1 LPSFYLSVIDTQ
13 VISMTTTSPEFPTE
27 LTLDPGLALELDTQT
42 DREHSFQ
49 QSQDRI
55 GKRSI
60 WSSIRLKAT
69 LLAVA
74 IGVIPVVAIGA
85 TAYYFADRSIKEKI
99 SLEQKQKTEELA
111 DKLNLFMFERFGDIQ
126 VLSNLPSLIDSRVR
140 AVLPPEEKKATLD
153 RYAEIY
159 GVYDSIVVA
168 DLNGNVLIQAGREK
182 APANIAFREYF
193 KQARAG
199 RVFISEPEISKVTG
213 KPSIFVAAPLRDRDT
228 SEIIGIMRTRMPS
241 DQLERLAKIYI
252 SGKQEYLFASA
263 SGKVFSARSAEDIN
277 QEATVLFPTIIPFVA
292 QEQPGT
298 VFTSH
303 KGETLLVGFAPV
315 VKFENMPPLGWSVL
329 TIADSDITFKAQ
341 RELLL
346 ILASGTMI
354 AAALVGAIAALVAN
368 RGTRPILQASS
379 AVEKLGQ
386 GDLDTRIPVTGS
398 DELAVLGSNINQMA
412 GQIQTLLETQKQNAV
427 KLTLQNDT
435 LRELARNDGLLIGD
449 VSVAAKAF
457 TEATAKTLDIARVSV
472 WFYNQDR
479 NVLSSFDLFDRQSQE
494 HSKGVDLKA
503 TDFPGYFQA
512 LEREP
517 SIVADDAHTYPATKE
532 FSEVYLKPLGIT
544 SMLDV
549 PIQSAGRTI
558 GVICCEHVGTA
569 RQWKAEEQSFVT
581 SIANLISL
589 AKESELLQGEVGDL
603 LDVVSAVE
611 DGDLTTRALV
621 SDRTTGLVADTFN
634 RLLEQLGEVLGQVQ
648 TTSQQVS
655 AGAINLEDL
664 AQTVA
669 INADRQ
675 AQEVAEVLSLTQRVE
690 QSSQNAGEQVDL
702 TNRALQE
709 ARSEVEQGQTSIA
722 ELNDGI
728 EVLRQGT
735 DRIVQGMKTLGEF
748 VGLAEQFVQ
757 DQGQIASLTQV
768 LALNAT
774 LVAARASEQKDPRKF
789 AVVAREFEAI
799 AGQVGN
805 LAQQTNTGLESLQQ
819 RTSQINEV
827 VSNIDTVVQGLGGL
841 VNGFTKGVEESN
853 QVFRNI
859 ETTTGE
865 VVKAGE
871 LVTQSNQEVLKAAKI
886 TAKAMQ
892 DIADIANT
900 TALLT
905 QSTRSQTEQMENLS
919 QQLLQRIQFFQLP
932 AEMTKDDTVAR
943 QADIAQSPSES
954 SKIPSFAEVAASL

>member
-1 LPSFYLSVIDTQ
+1 
-13 VISMTTTSPEFPTE
+13 MTSISPEPT
-27 LTLDPGLALELDTQT
+27 TVSVLDRDSAPEASPQSHAKIERSLLSDKT
-42 DREHSFQ
+42 DRRS
-49 QSQDRI
+49 
-55 GKRSI
+55 KKSI
-60 WSSIRLKAT
+60 WSSLRVKAT
-69 LLAVA
+69 LLAMA
-74 IGVIPVVAIGA
+74 IGTLPVIAIGGV
-85 TAYYFADRSIKEKI
+85 AYYFANQSISQQI
-99 SLEQKQKTEELA
+99 TATQKGRATLLS
-111 DKLNLFMFERFGDIQ
+111 DKVNNFMAERYSDIQ
-126 VLSNLPSLIDSRVR
+126 TIANLPVLRDPKLQ
-140 AVLPPEEKKATLD
+140 AVATTTGQQEALD
-153 RYAEIY
+153 RLATIFD
-159 GVYDSIVVA
+159 VYDSIAVYG
-168 DLNGNVLIQAGREK
+168 LNGKLIVNSTNGLPTPDISSFEVFKSVLTNEI
-182 APANIAFREYF
+182 PY
-193 KQARAG
+193 
-199 RVFISEPEISKVTG
+199 ISKPEESEITSNKVITIVAPVKEKGSDKLIAVALARLPITFIDDAVKTFAEAGNDYYIADATG
-213 KPSIFVAAPLRDRDT
+213 KIFITNKTDILGKDLTASFAKLDDLVARKQTASLVTNRQPDNVQRLVGYTAMPKFGNLPLLNWSALQSVSTDVAFKPQRDLLLTLGVGTGVAA
-228 SEIIGIMRTRMPS
+228 
-241 DQLERLAKIYI
+241 
-252 SGKQEYLFASA
+252 
-263 SGKVFSARSAEDIN
+263 
-277 QEATVLFPTIIPFVA
+277 
-292 QEQPGT
+292 
-298 VFTSH
+298 
-303 KGETLLVGFAPV
+303 LLVGA
-315 VKFENMPPLGWSVL
+315 LAVL
-329 TIADSDITFKAQ
+329 
-341 RELLL
+341 L
-346 ILASGTMI
+346 
-354 AAALVGAIAALVAN
+354 AN
-368 RGTRPILQASS
+368 RFAQPIVKASS

-386 GDLDTRIPVTGS
+386 GDLDTRLQVRGN
-398 DELAVLGSNINQMA
+398 DELAVLGANINQMA
-412 GQIQTLLETQKQNAV
+412 GQIQSLLETQRQNAEQ
-427 KLTLQNDT
+427 LALQNDT
-435 LRELARNDGLLIGD
+435 LRELAKNDGLLVGD

-457 TEATAKTLDIARVSV
+457 TEATARTLDIARVSV
-472 WFYNQDR
+472 WFYNNDR
-479 NVLSSFDLFDRQSQE
+479 NILSSFDLFDNQTQQHTKE
-494 HSKGVDLKA
+494 VDLK
-503 TDFPGYFQA
+503 TSDFPIYFQT

-517 SIVADDAHTYPATKE
+517 SIVADDAYTHPATSE
-532 FSEVYLKPLGIT
+532 FAEVYLKPLDIA
-544 SMLDV
+544 SMLDI

-558 GVICCEHVGTA
+558 GTVRCEQIGTP

-581 SIANLISL
+581 SISNLLSL

-611 DGDLTTRALV
+611 DGDLTTRAQV

-675 AQEVAEVLSLTQRVE
+675 AQEVAQVLSLTKQVE

-709 ARSEVEQGQTSIA
+709 ARSEVEQGQASIS

-757 DQGQIASLTQV
+757 EQGQIASLTQV

-789 AVVAREFEAI
+789 GVVAREFEAI

-805 LAQQTNTGLESLQQ
+805 LAQQTNSGLESLQQ

-827 VSNIDTVVQGLGGL
+827 VSNIDTVVQGLGSL

-859 ETTTGE
+859 DTTTGE

-871 LVTQSNQEVLKAAKI
+871 LVTQSNQEVLKAAQV
-886 TAKAMQ
+886 TAKAMR

-932 AEMTKDDTVAR
+932 SEMIGDDFVN
-943 QADIAQSPSES
+943 QPVDIAQSLSETVTENSSES
-954 SKIPSFAEVAASL
+954 SKVPSFAEVAASL

>member
-1 LPSFYLSVIDTQ
+1 
-13 VISMTTTSPEFPTE
+13 MTATSSEPTS
-27 LTLDPGLALELDTQT
+27 TSILDPVSLESDAQFHDESNRSLQPA
-42 DREHSFQ
+42 RSNKHS
-49 QSQDRI
+49 
-55 GKRSI
+55 KRSI
-60 WSSIRLKAT
+60 WSSLRVKAT
-69 LLAVA
+69 LLAMA
-74 IGVIPVVAIGA
+74 IGVIPVVTIGV
-85 TAYYFADRSIKEKI
+85 TAYYFADRSIREKI
-99 SLEQKQKTEELA
+99 SIEQEAKTEELA

-126 VLSNLPSLIDSRVR
+126 VLSNLPLLVDSRVR

-159 GVYDSIVVA
+159 GVYDSIVVVN
-168 DLNGNVLIQAGREK
+168 LNGDVLIQSGKEK
-182 APANIAFREYF
+182 ASENIALRDYF
-193 KQARAG
+193 KQAKAG
-199 RVFISEPEISKVTG
+199 RVFISEPEASKVTG
-213 KPSIFVAAPLRDRDT
+213 KPSVFFAAPLRDKAT
-228 SEIIGIMRTRMPS
+228 SEIIGIVRTRMPAE
-241 DQLERLAKIYI
+241 QLERLAKNYI

-263 SGKVFSARSAEDIN
+263 SGKVFAAREPEDN
-277 QEATVLFPTIIPFVA
+277 NKEATELFPPIRPLVA
-292 QEQPGT
+292 QEQSGT
-298 VFTSH
+298 IFTSR

-329 TIADSDITFKAQ
+329 TIADSDIIFKAQ
-341 RELLL
+341 RDLRL

-517 SIVADDAHTYPATKE
+517 SIVADDAHTHPATKE

-558 GVICCEHVGTA
+558 GVICCEHVGTV

-581 SIANLISL
+581 SISNLISL

-655 AGAINLEDL
+655 SGATNMEEL

-675 AQEVAEVLSLTQRVE
+675 AQEVAQVLGLTEKVE
-690 QSSQNAGEQVDL
+690 QSSQNAGEQVEL

-709 ARSEVEQGQTSIA
+709 ARSEVEQGQTSIT

-819 RTSQINEV
+819 RTSQINTV
-827 VSNIDTVVQGLGGL
+827 VSSIDTVVQGLGGL
-841 VNGFTKGVEESN
+841 VNGFTKGVEESS

-859 ETTTGE
+859 ETTTGQ
-865 VVKAGE
+865 VVQAGDA
-871 LVTQSNQEVLKAAKI
+871 VTQSNQEVIKAAKA
-886 TAKAMQ
+886 TAKAMR

-905 QSTRSQTEQMENLS
+905 QSTRSQSEQMENLS

-932 AEMTKDDTVAR
+932 AEMTKDDTVVAQ
-943 QADIAQSPSES
+943 QADIAPSPSETITENSSES

>member
-1 LPSFYLSVIDTQ
+1 
-13 VISMTTTSPEFPTE
+13 
-27 LTLDPGLALELDTQT
+27 
-42 DREHSFQ
+42 
-49 QSQDRI
+49 
-55 GKRSI
+55 
-60 WSSIRLKAT
+60 
-69 LLAVA
+69 
-74 IGVIPVVAIGA
+74 
-85 TAYYFADRSIKEKI
+85 
-99 SLEQKQKTEELA
+99 
-111 DKLNLFMFERFGDIQ
+111 
-126 VLSNLPSLIDSRVR
+126 
-140 AVLPPEEKKATLD
+140 
-153 RYAEIY
+153 
-159 GVYDSIVVA
+159 
-168 DLNGNVLIQAGREK
+168 
-182 APANIAFREYF
+182 
-193 KQARAG
+193 
-199 RVFISEPEISKVTG
+199 
-213 KPSIFVAAPLRDRDT
+213 
-228 SEIIGIMRTRMPS
+228 
-241 DQLERLAKIYI
+241 LAK
-252 SGKQEYLFASA
+252 
-263 SGKVFSARSAEDIN
+263 
-277 QEATVLFPTIIPFVA
+277 
-292 QEQPGT
+292 
-298 VFTSH
+298 
-303 KGETLLVGFAPV
+303 
-315 VKFENMPPLGWSVL
+315 
-329 TIADSDITFKAQ
+329 
-341 RELLL
+341 
-346 ILASGTMI
+346 
-354 AAALVGAIAALVAN
+354 
-368 RGTRPILQASS
+368 
-379 AVEKLGQ
+379 
-386 GDLDTRIPVTGS
+386 
-398 DELAVLGSNINQMA
+398 
-412 GQIQTLLETQKQNAV
+412 
-427 KLTLQNDT
+427 
-435 LRELARNDGLLIGD
+435 NDGLLVGD

-457 TEATAKTLDIARVSV
+457 TEATARTLDIARVSV
-472 WFYNQDR
+472 WFYNNDR
-479 NVLSSFDLFDRQSQE
+479 TILSSFDLFDNQTQQHTKE
-494 HSKGVDLKA
+494 VDLK
-503 TDFPGYFQA
+503 TSDFPIYFQT

-517 SIVADDAHTYPATKE
+517 SIVADDAYTHPATSE
-532 FSEVYLKPLGIT
+532 LAEVYLKPLDIA
-544 SMLDV
+544 SMLDI

-558 GVICCEHVGTA
+558 GTVRCEQIGTP

-581 SIANLISL
+581 SISNLLSL

-611 DGDLTTRALV
+611 DGDLTTRAQV

-675 AQEVAEVLSLTQRVE
+675 AQEVAQVLSLTKQVE

-709 ARSEVEQGQTSIA
+709 ARSEVEQGQASIS

-757 DQGQIASLTQV
+757 EQGQIASLTQV

-789 AVVAREFEAI
+789 GVVAREFEAI

-805 LAQQTNTGLESLQQ
+805 LAQQTNSGLESLQQ

-827 VSNIDTVVQGLGGL
+827 VSNIDTVVQGLGSL

-859 ETTTGE
+859 DTTTGE

-871 LVTQSNQEVLKAAKI
+871 LVTQSNQEVLKAAQV
-886 TAKAMQ
+886 TAKAMR

-932 AEMTKDDTVAR
+932 SEMIGDDFVN
-943 QADIAQSPSES
+943 QPVDIAQSLSETVTENSSES
-954 SKIPSFAEVAASL
+954 SKVPSFAEVAASL